1 MVLFLR
7 PPSLLPS
14 PSPCAY
20 IGEPERGRKEGG
32 GEESSGERAQEER
45 EAAAERGEETIL
57 P

>member
-1 MVLFLR
+1 MILFPW

-20 IGEPERGRKEGG
+20 IGEPERGGEEGG
-32 GEESSGERAQEER
+32 GEESSGERAQEGR
-45 EAAAERGEETIL
+45 EAAAEGGEETIL